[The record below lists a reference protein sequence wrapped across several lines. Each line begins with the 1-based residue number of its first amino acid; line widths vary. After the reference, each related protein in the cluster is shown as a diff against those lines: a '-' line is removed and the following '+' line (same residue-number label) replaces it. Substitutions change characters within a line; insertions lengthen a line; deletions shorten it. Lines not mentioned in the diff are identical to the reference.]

1 MGSQYVLC
9 LLNFRLFFVRYL
21 TDLIVGLTFS
31 EHKNSSLLKNFVSA
45 S

>member
-9 LLNFRLFFVRYL
+9 LLNFRLFFVRY
-21 TDLIVGLTFS
+21 LIVGLTFS